1 MSATW
6 DIFCKVVDNFGDIG
20 VTWRLARQL
29 ADEHALTVRLWVD
42 DPSAFVRLCP
52 QADVTANVQRLDG
65 VTVCRWSDPWP
76 AIDTADV
83 VIAAFGCRLP
93 AAYLEAL
100 STRAVPSLL
109 INLEYLSAE
118 PWVEGCHGL
127 WSPQGNGLR
136 MLFFF
141 PGFTA
146 GTGGLLRERTLFAQ
160 RQAAQDDAS
169 AREAFLARLG
179 IRPAPGA
186 RLLSLFAYENP
197 QVGSW
202 LTALADAAQ
211 PYHLL
216 VPEGRVLGDVQA
228 WLGASAPAPGQ
239 RLVLGSLTL
248 QVLPF
253 LSQADYDRLLWSCD
267 FNAVRGEDS
276 FVRAQWAAQPLLWHI
291 YVQEEQAHLDK
302 LEAFLAQYLQGVPA
316 PVAEAVANL
325 WRAWNLDQDMGQAW
339 RQVLP
344 HWEAWQAHARHWSA
358 TQAARPDLA
367 MALVQFYRNWL

>member
-29 ADEHALTVRLWVD
+29 ADEHALPVRLWVD
-42 DPSAFVRLCP
+42 DTQAFGRLCP
-52 QADVTANVQRLDG
+52 RADATAAVQYLEG
-65 VTVCRWSDPWP
+65 VTVCRWEDTWS
-76 AIDTADV
+76 ATDTADV

-93 AAYLEAL
+93 PAYLDAL
-100 STRAVPSLL
+100 SARPVPALL

-146 GTGGLLRERTLFAQ
+146 KTGGLLREATLLTQ
-160 RQAAQDDAS
+160 RQVLQDEAS
-169 AREAFLARLG
+169 VREAFLARLG
-179 IRPAPGA
+179 IHPAPGA

-197 QVGSW
+197 QVGNW
-202 LTALADAAQ
+202 LTALAEDAQ
-211 PYHLL
+211 PSHLL
-216 VPEGRVLGDVQA
+216 VPEGRVIGDVQA
-228 WLGASAPAPGQ
+228 WLGASIPEVGQ
-239 RLVLGSLTL
+239 PVVRGSLTL

-253 LSQADYDRLLWSCD
+253 LSQDDYDRLLWSCD

-276 FVRAQWAAQPLLWHI
+276 FVRAQWAARPLLWHI

-302 LEAFLAQYLQGVPA
+302 LEAFLAQYLQEAPA
-316 PVAEAVANL
+316 PLAEAVATL
-325 WRAWNLDQDMGQAW
+325 WRAWNTNQDMGQAW
-339 RQVLP
+339 RQLSP
-344 HWEAWQAHARHWSA
+344 HWDAWRAHARQWSA
-358 TQAARPDLA
+358 AQAARPDLA

>member
-42 DPSAFVRLCP
+42 DPGAFVRLCP

-76 AIDTADV
+76 ATDTADV

-93 AAYLEAL
+93 PTYLEAL
-100 STRAVPSLL
+100 SARAVPSLL

-160 RQAAQDDAS
+160 RQAVQDDAPT
-169 AREAFLARLG
+169 REAFLARLG

-197 QVGSW
+197 QVGNW

-228 WLGASAPAPGQ
+228 WLGAPAPAPGQ
-239 RLVLGSLTL
+239 CLVRGSLTL

-253 LSQADYDRLLWSCD
+253 LSQANYDRLLWSCA

-316 PVAEAVANL
+316 PVADAVANL

-344 HWEAWQAHARHWSA
+344 HWDAWQAHARHWSA

>member
-29 ADEHALTVRLWVD
+29 VDEHALPVRLWVD
-42 DPSAFVRLCP
+42 DLEAFARLCP
-52 QADVTANVQRLDG
+52 CADVTADTQRLEG
-65 VTVCRWSDPWP
+65 VTVCRWAEPWTT
-76 AIDTADV
+76 ADTAEV

-93 AAYLEAL
+93 EAYREAL
-100 STRAVPSLL
+100 RARPVPALL

-127 WSPQGNGLR
+127 WSPQGDGLR

-146 GTGGLLRERTLFAQ
+146 GTGGLLREDTLIAQ
-160 RQAAQDDAS
+160 RQALQDDACV
-169 AREAFLARLG
+169 REAFLSGLG
-179 IRPAPGA
+179 VRPAPGA
-186 RLLSLFAYENP
+186 RLLSLFAYENA
-197 QVGSW
+197 QVGCW
-202 LTALADAAQ
+202 LTALAEADQ
-211 PYHLL
+211 PHHLL

-228 WLGASAPAPGQ
+228 WLGEPVPAPGQ
-239 RLVLGSLTL
+239 CVGRGNLTL

-253 LSQADYDRLLWSCD
+253 LRQEDYDRLLWSCD

-276 FVRAQWAAQPLLWHI
+276 FVRAQWAARPLLWHI

-302 LEAFLAQYLQGVPA
+302 LEAFLAQYLHGA
-316 PVAEAVANL
+316 PGPMAEAVANL
-325 WRAWNLDQDMGQAW
+325 WRAWNLDRDMGQAW
-339 RQVLP
+339 RQLLP
-344 HWEAWQAHARHWSA
+344 HWDAWRAHARQWSA
-358 TQAARPDLA
+358 AQAARPDLA
-367 MALVQFYRNWL
+367 MALVQFYRNWI

>member
-29 ADEHALTVRLWVD
+29 AEEHALSVRLWVD
-42 DPSAFVRLCP
+42 DPQAFGRLCP
-52 QADVTANVQRLDG
+52 RADVTAAVQHLEG
-65 VTVCRWSDPWP
+65 VTVCRWEDTWP
-76 AIDTADV
+76 AMDTADV

-93 AAYLEAL
+93 PAYLDAL
-100 STRAVPSLL
+100 SARAVPALL

-146 GTGGLLRERTLFAQ
+146 KTGGLLREATLLTQ
-160 RQAAQDDAS
+160 RQALQDEAS
-169 AREAFLARLG
+169 VREAFLARLG
-179 IRPAPGA
+179 IHPAPGA

-197 QVGSW
+197 QVGNW
-202 LTALADAAQ
+202 LTALAEDAQ
-211 PYHLL
+211 PSHLL
-216 VPEGRVLGDVQA
+216 VPEGRVIGDVQA
-228 WLGASAPAPGQ
+228 WLGASIPQAGTPVV
-239 RLVLGSLTL
+239 RGSLTL

-253 LSQADYDRLLWSCD
+253 LSQDDYDRLLWSCD

-276 FVRAQWAAQPLLWHI
+276 FVRAQWAARPLLWHI

-302 LEAFLAQYLQGVPA
+302 LEAFLAQYLQEAPA
-316 PVAEAVANL
+316 PLAEAVANL
-325 WRAWNLDQDMGQAW
+325 WRTWNTNQDMGQAW
-339 RQVLP
+339 RQLSP
-344 HWEAWQAHARHWSA
+344 HWDAWRAHAWQWSA
-358 TQAARPDLA
+358 AQAARPDLA

>member
-1 MSATW
+1 VSATW

-29 ADEHALTVRLWVD
+29 ADEHALPVRLWVD
-42 DPSAFVRLCP
+42 DPQAFRRLCP
-52 QADVTANVQRLDG
+52 RADVTAAVQHLEG
-65 VTVCRWSDPWP
+65 VTVCRWEDTWP
-76 AIDTADV
+76 ATDTADV

-93 AAYLEAL
+93 PAYLDAL
-100 STRAVPSLL
+100 STRPVPALL

-146 GTGGLLRERTLFAQ
+146 KTGGLLREATLLTQ
-160 RQAAQDDAS
+160 RQALQDEVS
-169 AREAFLARLG
+169 VREAFLARLG
-179 IRPAPGA
+179 IHPAPGA

-197 QVGSW
+197 QVGNW
-202 LTALADAAQ
+202 LTALAEDAQ
-211 PYHLL
+211 PSHLL
-216 VPEGRVLGDVQA
+216 VPEGRVIGDVQA
-228 WLGASAPAPGQ
+228 WLGASILEAGQ
-239 RLVLGSLTL
+239 PVVRGSLTL

-253 LSQADYDRLLWSCD
+253 LSQDDYDRLLWSCD

-276 FVRAQWAAQPLLWHI
+276 FVRAQWAARPLLWHI

-302 LEAFLAQYLQGVPA
+302 LEAFLAQYLQEAPA
-316 PVAEAVANL
+316 PLAEAVANL
-325 WRAWNLDQDMGQAW
+325 WRAWNTNQDMGQAW
-339 RQVLP
+339 RQLSP
-344 HWEAWQAHARHWSA
+344 HWDAWRAHARQWSA
-358 TQAARPDLA
+358 AQAARPDLA

>member
-29 ADEHALTVRLWVD
+29 AEEHALSVRLWVD
-42 DPSAFVRLCP
+42 DPQAFGRLCP
-52 QADVTANVQRLDG
+52 RADVTAAVQHLEG
-65 VTVCRWSDPWP
+65 VTVCRWEDTWP
-76 AIDTADV
+76 ATDTADV

-93 AAYLEAL
+93 PAYLDAL
-100 STRAVPSLL
+100 SARPVPALL

-127 WSPQGNGLR
+127 WSLRGNGLS

-146 GTGGLLRERTLFAQ
+146 KTGGLLREATLLAQ
-160 RQAAQDDAS
+160 RQALQDEAS
-169 AREAFLARLG
+169 VREAFLARLG
-179 IRPAPGA
+179 IHPAPGA

-197 QVGSW
+197 QVGNW
-202 LTALADAAQ
+202 LTALAEDAQ
-211 PYHLL
+211 PSHLL
-216 VPEGRVLGDVQA
+216 VPEGRVIGDVQA
-228 WLGASAPAPGQ
+228 WLGASILEAGPPVV
-239 RLVLGSLTL
+239 RGSLTL

-253 LSQADYDRLLWSCD
+253 LSQDDYDRLLWSCD

-276 FVRAQWAAQPLLWHI
+276 FVRAQWAARPLLWHI

-302 LEAFLAQYLQGVPA
+302 LKAFLAQYLQEAPA
-316 PVAEAVANL
+316 PLAEAVANL
-325 WRAWNLDQDMGQAW
+325 WRAWNTNQDMGQAW
-339 RQVLP
+339 RQLSP
-344 HWEAWQAHARHWSA
+344 HWDAWRAHARQWSA
-358 TQAARPDLA
+358 AQAARPDLA